1 MIRPVGQPTLRA
13 GFVPLADCAPLVLA
27 QELGLFRQHNLN
39 VVLSRELG
47 WATVRDKIILGELD
61 VAHALAAMPL
71 AATLGLGSIRCACVS
86 GLVLNQHGNAITLS
100 NELWRRGVSDGGSL
114 RAEVR
119 RGSASGKLTF
129 GVVHPFSSH
138 RHLLRQWLRQN
149 GMDPDRDAR
158 IVIVPPPQ
166 MAANLKA
173 GHLDGFCAGEPW
185 NSVAVRE
192 RAGWIAAT
200 SAELDPG
207 HPEKVVM
214 ARADFALQRAPEH
227 LAFLAALIAAC
238 EFCDRAENHGFM
250 AEVLARPEYVGVP
263 ASILRRA
270 FDGTLDIGHDRTRR
284 VDDFCVFHRG
294 GANEPTA
301 SKAAWV
307 LQLARASGLCP
318 EPLRNAYEL
327 GEQIYRMDLYTQ
339 AAQLAAQA
347 NFTHRN
353 EPEYENL
360 LNAQ

>member
-1 MIRPVGQPTLRA
+1 MLRPIGRPALRA
-13 GFVPLADCAPLVLA
+13 GFVPLADCAPLIMA

-47 WATVRDKIILGELD
+47 WATVRDKIILGELE

-71 AATLGLGSIRCACVS
+71 AATLGLGSIRCACVA

-100 NELWRRGVSDGGSL
+100 NELWRNGVRDGRTL
-114 RAEVR
+114 LTEVR
-119 RGSASGKLTF
+119 RRPAGEKLTF

-149 GMDPDRDAR
+149 GIDPDRDAR
-158 IVIVPPPQ
+158 IVVVPPPQ

-173 GHLDGFCAGEPW
+173 GHLDGFCSGEPW

-192 RAGWIAAT
+192 RAGWIAAI

-238 EFCDRAENHGFM
+238 EFCDRAENRDFI

-263 ASILRRA
+263 APILRRA
-270 FDGTLDIGHDRTRR
+270 FDGALDFGHDTSRT

-307 LQLARASGLCP
+307 LQLVRASCLCP
-318 EPLRNAYEL
+318 EPLRNAYDL
-327 GEQIYRMDLYTQ
+327 GQQIYRMDLYTQ

-347 NFTHRN
+347 NFTPRN
-353 EPEYENL
+353 EPEYETL

>member
-1 MIRPVGQPTLRA
+1 MTQPALRV
-13 GFVPLADCAPLVLA
+13 GFVPLSDCAPLVMA
-27 QELGLFRQHNLN
+27 QELGLFRQHNLK

-71 AATLGLGSIRCACVS
+71 AATLGLGSIPCACVT
-86 GLVLNQHGNAITLS
+86 GLVLNQNGNAITLS
-100 NELWRRGVSDGGSL
+100 NELWRRGVRDGGSL
-114 RAEVR
+114 RAEIR
-119 RGSASGKLTF
+119 RGPSSGKLTF

-149 GMDPDRDAR
+149 GLDPERDAR
-158 IVIVPPPQ
+158 IVVVPPPQ

-207 HPEKVVM
+207 HPEKVAM
-214 ARADFALQRAPEH
+214 ARADFAQQRAPEY

-238 EFCDRAENHGFM
+238 EFCERRENHEAIAG
-250 AEVLARPEYVGVP
+250 VLARPEYVGVP
-263 ASILRRA
+263 APILRRA
-270 FDGTLDIGHDRTRR
+270 FDGTLDFGHDVTRT
-284 VDDFCVFHRG
+284 VEDFCVFHRG
-294 GANEPTA
+294 GANEPSA
-301 SKAAWV
+301 NKAAWA
-307 LQLARASGLCP
+307 LQLIRASGLCP
-318 EPLRNAYEL
+318 EPLQNAYEL
-327 GEQIYRMDLYTQ
+327 GRQIYRLDLYTQ

-347 NFTHRN
+347 SFKPNN
-353 EPEYENL
+353 EPEYETL
-360 LNAQ
+360 LHAQ